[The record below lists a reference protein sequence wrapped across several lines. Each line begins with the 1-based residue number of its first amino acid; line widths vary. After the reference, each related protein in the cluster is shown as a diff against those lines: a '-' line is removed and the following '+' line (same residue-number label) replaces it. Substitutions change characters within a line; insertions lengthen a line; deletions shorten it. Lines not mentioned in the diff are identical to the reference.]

1 VLVLASLA
9 TTLLLRLVLE
19 HLMAVPLE
27 WRWFWRDALG
37 NLAFLLVLWALIRR
51 PVPTLALGLP
61 VVAGFQ
67 ICNGIK
73 LLVLGVPASPDD
85 FINVAN
91 LARLTEGVARIGVI
105 ASLAVPVLVLVWLIR
120 WRSAATWAV
129 IALGTLVVV
138 GSIQY
143 AAPLRASL
151 DRQFGNSVWD
161 QPGNYRQRGLALHLV
176 QESIRTAAKVGR
188 APERDAVIAALAG
201 REPGGGIG
209 AWPEPRRNVHM
220 ILLESFFDPATLGP
234 ELVPE
239 DPFSPEFR
247 ALWDSTGNA
256 IALSPVFGGYTA
268 NAEFESLCG
277 FPVTENAVFFEGWLR
292 REVPCLPAVLDA
304 AGYRTVASHPNVPGF
319 WNRTHAY
326 QLTGFEEYLS
336 KKDFDMTRSIRGL
349 LLDDSYYEQ
358 LYEQLGP
365 LDAEPLFN
373 YALTYFGHLPFPTDE
388 TIGGQVAA
396 GPDAPPLLEGY
407 LNHVWYKSRDFMTR
421 LAVLR
426 EQDPDALIIAFGD
439 HLPYLGPSYGVYSDT
454 LALPELRE
462 DFTGDQLEY
471 LISTPLIVIDGAR
484 GPVRA
489 GKVPLYRL
497 PSMILSL
504 LGQDDPGMFA
514 WSAPLDGASEGRL
527 MRPVY
532 GMHIEVDPS
541 RRGGGA
547 VTCQPEQAL
556 DECADG
562 HDWLVRTRTLIG
574 DLFSGKQYAL
584 DAVSGAGNGDDDDE
598 RDGAANDG

>member
-19 HLMAVPLE
+19 HLMGVPLE

-61 VVAGFQ
+61 VTAGFQ

-91 LARLTEGVARIGVI
+91 LARLTEGIARVGVI
-105 ASLAVPVLVLVWLIR
+105 AALAVPVLALVWLIR
-120 WRSAATWAV
+120 WRSVATWAV
-129 IALGTLVVV
+129 IGFGTLVVIA
-138 GSIQY
+138 SIQY
-143 AAPLRASL
+143 AAPLRAGL
-151 DRQFGNSVWD
+151 DREFGNSVWD
-161 QPGNYRQRGLALHLV
+161 QPGNYRQRGLVLHLV

-188 APERDAVIAALAG
+188 APERDAVIAALVG
-201 REPGGGIG
+201 REPGGEIG

-220 ILLESFFDPATLGP
+220 ILLESFFDPVTLGP

-247 ALWDSTGNA
+247 ALWDSTGNS

-292 REVPCLPAVLDA
+292 RDVPCLPAVLDA

-336 KKDFDMTRSIRGL
+336 KKDFDMTRSINGL

-365 LDAEPLFN
+365 LDATPLFN

-388 TIGGQVAA
+388 EIGGKVAA
-396 GPDAPPLLEGY
+396 GPDAPPLLAGY
-407 LNHVWYKSRDFMTR
+407 LNHVWHKSRDFMTR

-426 EQDPDALIIAFGD
+426 AQDPDALIIAFGD
-439 HLPYLGPSYGVYSDT
+439 HLPYLGPGYGVYSDT
-454 LALPELRE
+454 LTLPELRE
-462 DFTGDQLEY
+462 DFSGDQLEY
-471 LISTPLIVIDGAR
+471 LVGTPLIVIDGAH
-484 GPVRA
+484 GPVEA
-489 GKVPLYRL
+489 GKVPLYQL
-497 PSMILSL
+497 PAMILSL

-514 WSAPLDGASEGRL
+514 WSDPLDGASGGRL

-541 RRGGGA
+541 RRDGGA
-547 VTCQPEQAL
+547 IACRPEQAL
-556 DECADG
+556 EACADG
-562 HDWLVRTRTLIG
+562 HDWLMRTRTLIG
-574 DLFSGKQYAL
+574 DLFSGRQFAL
-584 DAVSGAGNGDDDDE
+584 DAV
-598 RDGAANDG
+598 NDG